1 LTASLH
7 SLRSLTDSVNSLTIV
22 TAKDLRCYSHEF
34 RHRIRLMK
42 LHVPAKLWQGL
53 LAWGR
58 LGRFNARLII
68 RKPKMVQ
75 AWKQHLA
82 AIARVITEKMNEL
95 EQISKRFWVQ
105 FTRLADDARRQVK
118 SGYDSN
124 SGEALRGKS
133 FKVLASGRPRGLGHG
148 DFGSDHDGFQLD
160 KLRSWFW
167 KLKNGDLHPAI
178 MITA

>member
-1 LTASLH
+1 
-7 SLRSLTDSVNSLTIV
+7 
-22 TAKDLRCYSHEF
+22 
-34 RHRIRLMK
+34 MK
-42 LHVPAKLWQGL
+42 LHVPPKLWNGL

-82 AIARVITEKMNEL
+82 AIARILTEKMKEL
-95 EQISKRFWVQ
+95 EQISKRFWIQ

-124 SGEALRGKS
+124 SGEDLRGKS
-133 FKVLASGRPRGLGHG
+133 FKLLASRHPRGLGHRELR
-148 DFGSDHDGFQLD
+148 SDQDGFQLD
-160 KLRSWFW
+160 ELRSWFW
-167 KLKNGDLHPAI
+167 KLKNGELHPAI